1 MTDFFDFSGGLGQRS
16 ETFRFDR
23 REGSSL
29 RPLGSLEPILGA
41 SLSQSGS
48 RSLQRTMTFSLGE
61 AESTRVNFVS
71 DRVDLFMELGGQ
83 SWPMGRY
90 LFTSSTQQD
99 YLDTDSGLVRSLT
112 ACTLADQMSIIDI
125 ELQTAFVAVLE
136 PARSSIERLLED
148 LPFQVQV
155 EDSGALISNSWMA
168 GTSRRT
174 VLEAVAQLGGYLPP
188 WFDNNGVLQVKQQFD
203 PMFGVAEFDFDQTEA
218 VFQDSV
224 TRADSTIYAP
234 NRIIVVSNGGNVY
247 GGSSSEKNPVDPIDP
262 GPLTA
267 FCDVPS
273 TAPHSAMN
281 LGFIRP
287 QVVEIQATSQA
298 QCQAVADL
306 LCLTQT
312 AVEEI
317 ELSTAIDPRHDG
329 WNTVQ
334 FQGKRWLQTSWG
346 TALVAGGA
354 QRHSMQRSYPPSP
367 EVLSGTAGQVAVDG

>member
-1 MTDFFDFSGGLGQRS
+1 MDQFDFSGGFGQRS
-16 ETFRFDR
+16 ETFRYDR

-29 RPLGSLEPILGA
+29 RPLGTLHPILGA

-48 RSLQRTMTFSLGE
+48 GSLQRTLSFDLGE
-61 AESTRVNFVS
+61 AESAEVNFVS
-71 DRVDLFMELGGQ
+71 DRVDLFMEVGGE

-99 YLDTDSGLVRSLT
+99 YFDSGSGRIRSLT
-112 ACTLADQMSIIDI
+112 ACTMADQMSIVDV

-136 PARSSIERLLED
+136 PARSSIERLLDD
-148 LPFQVQV
+148 LPIEIQV

-174 VLEAVAQLGGYLPP
+174 VLEAIAELGGYLPP
-188 WFDNNGVLQVKQQFD
+188 WFDNSGVLQVKQQFD
-203 PMFGVAEFDFDQTEA
+203 PMFGVAEFDFDQNQS
-218 VFQDSV
+218 VFRDSV
-224 TRADSTIYAP
+224 TRVDSSVYAP
-234 NRIIVVSNGGNVY
+234 NRIVVISNGGNVY

-273 TAPHSAMN
+273 TAPHSALN

-287 QVVEIQATSQA
+287 QIVEIQATSQA

-312 AVEEI
+312 ATEQI

-329 WNTVQ
+329 WNTVR
-334 FQGKRWLQTSWG
+334 FQGKRWLQTSWS
-346 TALVAGGA
+346 ANLVAGGA

>member
-1 MTDFFDFSGGLGQRS
+1 MDLFDFSGGLGQRS

-29 RPLGSLEPILGA
+29 RPLGTVAPLLGA
-41 SLSQSGS
+41 TLNQSGY
-48 RSLQRTMTFSLGE
+48 RSLQRTLSFNLDEEDS
-61 AESTRVNFVS
+61 AQVNFVS
-71 DRVDLFMELGGQ
+71 DRIDLFMELGDQ
-83 SWPMGRY
+83 SWPLGRY
-90 LFTSSTQQD
+90 LFTSATQQD
-99 YLDTDSGLVRSLT
+99 YLDVASDEIRSLT
-112 ACTLADQMSIIDI
+112 ACTLADQMSVVDV
-125 ELQTAFVAVLE
+125 EMQTGFVAVLE
-136 PARSSIERLLED
+136 PARASIERLLED
-148 LPFQVQV
+148 LPIEIQV
-155 EDSGALISNSWMA
+155 EDSGYLLSNSWLA
-168 GTSRRT
+168 GTSRRS
-174 VLEAVAQLGGYLPP
+174 VLEAIAELSGYLPP
-188 WFDNNGVLQVKQQFD
+188 WFDNNGVLQVRQQFD
-203 PMFGVAEFDFDQTEA
+203 PTDGVAEFDLDQTQS
-218 VFQDSV
+218 VFRDSV
-224 TRADSTIYAP
+224 TRVDSTIYAP

-247 GGSSSEKNPVDPIDP
+247 GGTSSEKNPVDPIDP

-317 ELSTAIDPRHDG
+317 ELSTAIDPRQDG

-334 FQGKRWLQTSWG
+334 FQGKRWLQTNWSA
-346 TALVAGGA
+346 TLVAGGA
-354 QRHSMQRSYPPSP
+354 MRHAMQRSYPPSP